1 MWYNYLSE
9 ALFINKGSLK
19 NRIDK
24 AQKKLEAIPDTYY
37 CLFWLYTHDYLYFSN
52 SIEQVLGHPLEKFKH
67 QGVVFLQTIIPQRYM
82 SIIYTSL
89 NAQAVQIENDP
100 DYLLAKKFVTV
111 RAAVYNVNMQEVPVS
126 YNGLLLDVKPFE
138 PTSYLVLGSWI
149 NIQDKNEEVIKEIE
163 KTVKESLLEIKESYI
178 ESNPGHFQ
186 ILLSGKKISGREKE
200 VALLLMQG
208 QSTKI
213 ISENLQISFNT
224 VETHRKNLLTK
235 MQCKNTAELIHRLG
249 TISF

>member
-1 MWYNYLSE
+1 MSHAYLEE
-9 ALFINKGSLK
+9 ALSLSDRSLK
-19 NRIDK
+19 DRINL

-37 CLFWLYTHDYLYFSN
+37 GLFWLFTHDYLYISE
-52 SIEQVLGHPLEKFKH
+52 SIEQVLGHPFKNFKS
-67 QGVVFLQTIIPQRYM
+67 QGVIFLQTIIPPRYLK
-82 SIIYTSL
+82 IIYDRL
-89 NAQAVQIENDP
+89 NAQALEIENDP
-100 DYLLAKKFVTV
+100 EYLFAKKFVSV
-111 RAAVYNVNMQEVPVS
+111 RAGVYNVNMQEVPVS

-138 PTSYLVLGSWI
+138 PRSYLVLGSWI
-149 NIQDKNEEVIKEIE
+149 NIQGKNEGEIKEIE

-178 ESNPGHFQ
+178 ENNPEHFQ

-208 QSTKI
+208 HSTKI
-213 ISENLQISFNT
+213 ISEKLQISFNT
-224 VETHRKNLLTK
+224 VETHRKNLLSK